1 VENFANYFRR
11 INDLMMNQYR
21 TGEVQYI
28 PTIAQSLTDK
38 IPVAAMPN
46 PAAYSYYHRTSKA
59 DAPNWSDKI
68 TAASASGA

>member
-1 VENFANYFRR
+1 
-11 INDLMMNQYR
+11 MKQYR

-46 PAAYSYYHRTSKA
+46 PEAYLQLPRSNQQSRRAQLVRQNHGGVPATLLHL
-59 DAPNWSDKI
+59 
-68 TAASASGA
+68 